1 MNDQAFETYWPVGPV
16 REQDLYFYLEAI
28 EEYLPGCRVRVA
40 GHGEMLLL
48 GGYSYLGLNGHPAIN
63 AAAMRAIERYGTGT
77 HGVRMLAGTL
87 ELHRELEAAVA
98 RFKGTE
104 AAATFSSGFFTNVS
118 TIACLVGRNDTV
130 ICDKLDHASI
140 VDGCLLSGAKFVR
153 FRHNDMGHLESCL
166 KDTTHPGKRL
176 VIVDAVFS
184 MDGDIINLPEV
195 SRLCRAHGVT
205 LMVDEAHS
213 VGVLGATGHGIEEHF
228 GLSSDAVDIKMG
240 TFSKAIPSVGGYIAG
255 SRKLCDFLYHQARGF
270 IYSGALPPP
279 SAAAAKAALEVIER
293 EPERVRQLHDN
304 SAYFAGRLREAGFS
318 YLNSQTAIF
327 PTICGDD
334 WQAWRLAR
342 SCQRRGVYVQAI
354 PHPVVPK
361 GTARLRA
368 AVTAAHSRDDL
379 DFCLSV
385 LRASAEEVGGILP
398 NAAANLEPSSFPSSI
413 PPFPSTPHE
422 SAPTWPCCTPPKTS
436 STP

>member
-1 MNDQAFETYWPVGPV
+1 MNDQALETYWPIGTL
-16 REQDLYFYLEAI
+16 REQDLYFYLERI
-28 EEYLPGCRVRVA
+28 EAYLPGCRVRVT
-40 GHGEMLLL
+40 GRGDMLLL

-63 AAAMRAIERYGTGT
+63 AAALAAIERYGTGT

-87 ELHRELEAAVA
+87 ELHKDLEAAVA

-104 AAATFSSGFFTNVS
+104 ASATFSSGFFANVS
-118 TIACLVGRNDTV
+118 TIACLVGRHDTV

-140 VDGCLLSGAKFVR
+140 VDGCQLSGAKFVR
-153 FRHNDMGHLESCL
+153 FRHNDMDHLEMCL
-166 KDTTHPGKRL
+166 KDRAHPGKRM

-184 MDGDIINLPEV
+184 MDGDIIDLPEV
-195 SRLCRAHGVT
+195 SRLCRAHGAT

-213 VGVLGATGHGIEEHF
+213 VGVLGETGHGVEEHF
-228 GLSSDAVDIKMG
+228 GLPPDAEDIKMG

-270 IYSGALPPP
+270 IYSGALPPS
-279 SAAAAKAALEVIER
+279 SAAAALAALGVIER
-293 EPERVRQLHDN
+293 EPERVRRLREN
-304 SAYFAGRLREAGFS
+304 TEYFADRLREAGFS

-327 PTICGDD
+327 PIICGDD

-342 SCQRRGVYVQAI
+342 NCQRRGVYVQAI

-368 AVTAAHSRDDL
+368 AVSAAHTREDL
-379 DFCLSV
+379 DFCLSA
-385 LRASAEEVGGILP
+385 LRAGAEEVGGIMQSQGKP
-398 NAAANLEPSSFPSSI
+398 NQALYL
-413 PPFPSTPHE
+413 
-422 SAPTWPCCTPPKTS
+422 
-436 STP
+436 

>member
-1 MNDQAFETYWPVGPV
+1 MDSNELLNTSRNQASNAVMNSDKNQDGSNGVDHGVENDSGLETYWPIQSM
-16 REQDLYFYLEAI
+16 REQDVYFYGEQI
-28 EEYLPGCRVRVA
+28 EEYLTGCRVRVV
-40 GHGEMLLL
+40 GHGEMLML

-63 AAAMRAIERYGTGT
+63 EAALQALQRYGTGT
-77 HGVRMLAGTL
+77 HGVRLLAGTL
-87 ELHRELEAAVA
+87 NLHRELEGAVA

-104 AAATFSSGFFTNVS
+104 AAATFSSGFFANVS
-118 TIACLVGRNDTV
+118 TIACLVGRRDTV

-140 VDGCLLSGAKFVR
+140 VDGCQLSGAKVVR

-166 KDTTHPGKRL
+166 KNPDHPGKRL

-195 SRLCRAHGVT
+195 SRLCRTHGAT

-213 VGVLGATGHGIEEHF
+213 IGVLGATGHGIEEHF
-228 GLSSDAVDIKMG
+228 GLPADSVDIKMG

-255 SRKLCDFLYHQARGF
+255 SRKLCEFLCHQARGF
-270 IYSGALPPP
+270 IYSGALPPA
-279 SAAAAKAALEVIER
+279 SAAAAMAALEVIER
-293 EPERVRQLHDN
+293 EPHRVRRLQDN
-304 SAYFAGRLREAGFS
+304 TTYFACRLRESGFS

-327 PTICGDD
+327 PVICGDD
-334 WQAWRLAR
+334 WRAFRMAR

-361 GTARLRA
+361 NTSRLRV
-368 AVTAAHSRDDL
+368 AVSAAHSREDL

-385 LRASAEEVGGILP
+385 LRASAEEVGDIL
-398 NAAANLEPSSFPSSI
+398 
-413 PPFPSTPHE
+413 TH
-422 SAPTWPCCTPPKTS
+422 
-436 STP
+436 